1 MKASRILWGLL
12 AALCLA
18 APAVGGEAKP
28 NAGWDRMRTLVGR
41 WEGTADGGSP
51 VTVTYK
57 LVSNGTSLMETMDM
71 PGESEMMITMYH
83 PDGGELLATHY
94 CATGNQP
101 RLRARSAGDPGMLDF
116 AFVDATNVSD
126 SSGEVMQRLVVTFQ
140 DADHFQQTWTAKKDG
155 KSHSSNFVYTR
166 TK

>member
-1 MKASRILWGLL
+1 MRASKSLWGIL
-12 AALCLA
+12 ALCLA
-18 APAVGGEAKP
+18 ASAVGSDAKV
-28 NAGWDRMRTLVGR
+28 NAGWERMKSLIGR
-41 WEGTADGGSP
+41 WEGTADGNP

-94 CATGNQP
+94 CAAGNQP

-126 SSGEVMQRLVVTFQ
+126 SSGEVMQRLVVSFQ

-155 KSHSSNFVYTR
+155 KSHSSNFVYTK